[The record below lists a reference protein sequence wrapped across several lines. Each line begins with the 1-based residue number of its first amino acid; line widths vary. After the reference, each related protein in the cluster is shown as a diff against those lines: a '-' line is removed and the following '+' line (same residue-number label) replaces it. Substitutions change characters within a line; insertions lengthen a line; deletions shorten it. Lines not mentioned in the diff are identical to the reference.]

1 MGGIEE
7 HMNDLI
13 SVIVPIYKTELY
25 LRKCVDSLINQT
37 YTNLEIILVDDGSP
51 DGCPQICDEYAAK
64 DSRIKVIHKENG
76 GVSKARNSA
85 LDIATGKY
93 FGFIDSDDWAEPKMF
108 EVLYDV
114 LSLSNADISIISYT
128 TNDTV
133 NDDEPPCEVQILSP
147 LEARIEMHKGNKFGG
162 YMTTKLVKREL
173 FEGIRFPENITICED
188 LALSGSLFER
198 CQTVAYTPYKGYHYI
213 QHETSELHRKVKET
227 DWSVQEACRLLC
239 EQMNSVSPENI
250 KYAYITSIGQDITLA
265 MRLNRAK
272 MLTHVNYRKI
282 RANIKKC
289 YTPEVRKS
297 LSRGI
302 KTRVIAFMLGRPCF
316 TIWNKILRFRLTHFT
331 DRAY

>member
-1 MGGIEE
+1 MD
-7 HMNDLI
+7 DLI
-13 SVIVPIYKTELY
+13 SIIIPVYKAEPY
-25 LRKCVDSLINQT
+25 LKKCVDSIINQT

-64 DSRIKVIHKENG
+64 DNRIKVIHKENG
-76 GVSKARNSA
+76 GVSKARNAA

-93 FGFIDSDDWAEPKMF
+93 IGFIDSDDWAEPKMF

-133 NDDEPPCEVQILSP
+133 SGDEAPCEVQILSP

-162 YMTTKLVKREL
+162 YMWTKLVKREL
-173 FEGIRFPENITICED
+173 FEGIRFPENITIYED
-188 LALSGSLFER
+188 LAFSGSLFER
-198 CQTVAYTPYKGYHYI
+198 CQKVAYMPYKGYHYI
-213 QHETSELHRKVKET
+213 QRETSELHRTVKEA

-239 EQMNSVSPENI
+239 EQMNSISPESI

-272 MLTHVNYRKI
+272 MLTPVNYRRI
-282 RANIKKC
+282 RANIKKY
-289 YTPEVRKS
+289 YTPEVRES
-297 LSRGI
+297 LSKGI
-302 KTRVIAFMLGRPCF
+302 KTRVIAFMLGRTFF
-316 TIWNKILRFRLTHFT
+316 TIWNKLLRFRLKHFT
-331 DRAY
+331 SREY